1 MLKPALRTFV
11 QACELG
17 SFAKAAA
24 KLYITPSAVTQQM
37 DALERDYGVALF
49 TRTNHGAVPTPAGQY
64 LLEEVR
70 EMAHRSEDVRARL
83 SAISAEDEMVCIG
96 TSLTEK
102 CRLLYDLW
110 TLYSERNPAC
120 CIQMVNI
127 SAETGIPDR
136 ADMVEGLNSG
146 VGWVREWEFFEICQ
160 VPMGVAMESAHPLA
174 RQGIIEPKALAGCQI
189 ATFRGTSCEGL
200 SQLYRLLEQ
209 LGAELIW
216 LDIPSPSVF
225 WECAFQHRL
234 LLAPMCWTDILPGL
248 TLRPVRWTCTLP
260 YGIFSRG
267 NPRKQAERFLRFI
280 MNTYTGTDP
289 NAIIPMLTY

>member
-37 DALERDYGVALF
+37 DALEREYGVALF

-64 LLEEVR
+64 LFEEVR
-70 EMAHRSEDVRARL
+70 EMARRSEGVRARL
-83 SAISAEDEMVCIG
+83 SAIAAEDDMVCIG

-110 TLYSERNPAC
+110 ALYSAHNPASS
-120 CIQMVNI
+120 IQMVNI
-127 SAETGIPDR
+127 SAEAGIPER

-146 VGWVREWEFFEICQ
+146 VGWMREWHFFEICR
-160 VPMGVAMESAHPLA
+160 VPMGIAVESAHPLA
-174 RQGIIEPKALAGCQI
+174 GQSIIEPEALSGCQI

-209 LGAELIW
+209 LGAALIW
-216 LDIPSPSVF
+216 MDVPSPSVF
-225 WECAFQHRL
+225 WECAFQHRM

-248 TLRPVRWTCTLP
+248 TLRPVRWGYTLP
-260 YGIFSRG
+260 YGIYSRC
-267 NPRKQAERFLRFI
+267 NPRKQAEQFLRFI
-280 MNTYTGTDP
+280 QDTYTGTDP
-289 NAIIPMLTY
+289 NAIIPMLS